1 MSEQENAR
9 PSLRGIE
16 SARSQITGK
25 FKAGEEEDTIVKT
38 EKIDAV
44 DDFFSRLGVGDIEK
58 DIAADDIIQ
67 PEELHEV
74 RNVRD
79 IFADL
84 TAEKP
89 SKEDTKDSGDILKP
103 EISYQDIASEE
114 KEEEAPVDIYTRDEE
129 KSDVAEDMLWPEKA
143 ESDADAEED
152 PFFKK
157 LQSAAAPVSEPKSF
171 RPIQVSPVSGNTL
184 ITVQEQ
190 GGNISISFEKEG
202 KNVVS
207 LKMPVISIPDG
218 HSVSASLA
226 PDISL
231 VLSYARGRSSVLSI
245 VLDHGGETVKTEIAS
260 GSPSLRKIAFGGMEF
275 EVFAGAEVEAGVFSI
290 AVKEDRIFYRY

>member
-1 MSEQENAR
+1 MSEQENTR
-9 PSLRGIE
+9 PSLKGIE

-25 FKAGEEEDTIVKT
+25 FKSGEEEDGIVKT

-44 DDFFSRLGVGDIEK
+44 DDFFSRLGIGDMEK
-58 DIAADDIIQ
+58 DIAADDVMQ

-74 RNVRD
+74 RKVRD

-84 TAEKP
+84 TAEEP
-89 SKEDTKDSGDILKP
+89 SQEDTKDPDDILKP

-114 KEEEAPVDIYTRDEE
+114 KEEETPVDIYTRDEE
-129 KSDVAEDMLWPEKA
+129 RPNVAEDIPWTEKA
-143 ESDADAEED
+143 DADTEED

-171 RPIQVSPVSGNTL
+171 RPMQVSPVSGNTL
-184 ITVQEQ
+184 LTVQEQ

-207 LKMPVISIPDG
+207 LKMPVVSIPDG
-218 HSVSASLA
+218 HPVSASLA

>member
-1 MSEQENAR
+1 MSEQENTR
-9 PSLRGIE
+9 PSLKGIE

-25 FKAGEEEDTIVKT
+25 FKSGEEEDGIVKT

-44 DDFFSRLGVGDIEK
+44 DDFFSRLGIGDMEK
-58 DIAADDIIQ
+58 DIAADDVMQ

-74 RNVRD
+74 RKVRD

-84 TAEKP
+84 TAEEP
-89 SKEDTKDSGDILKP
+89 SQEDTKDPDDILKP

-114 KEEEAPVDIYTRDEE
+114 KEEEIPVDIYTRDEE
-129 KSDVAEDMLWPEKA
+129 RPDVAEDIPWTEKA
-143 ESDADAEED
+143 DADTEED

-171 RPIQVSPVSGNTL
+171 RPMQVSPVSGNTL
-184 ITVQEQ
+184 LTVQEQ

-207 LKMPVISIPDG
+207 LKMPVVSIPDG
-218 HSVSASLA
+218 HPVSASLA

>member
-25 FKAGEEEDTIVKT
+25 FKTGDEEENITKT

-44 DDFFSRLGVGDIEK
+44 DDFFSRLGVGDMEK
-58 DIAADDIIQ
+58 DTAIDKETPQ
-67 PEELHEV
+67 EVPHEV

-84 TAEKP
+84 TAEAP
-89 SKEDTKDSGDILKP
+89 SEEDAEDSDSDILKP

-114 KEEEAPVDIYTRDEE
+114 QEEDVLPDIYTKEDERAG
-129 KSDVAEDMLWPEKA
+129 DVNGLSSP
-143 ESDADAEED
+143 AEEDD

-157 LQSAAAPVSEPKSF
+157 LQSSAAEIPAAKAKPLRQEPVK
-171 RPIQVSPVSGNTL
+171 PVKAVFGCTL
-184 ITVQEQ
+184 LTVQEQ
-190 GGNISISFEKEG
+190 DGNISISFERDG

-207 LKMPVISIPDG
+207 LRMPVVSIPDG
-218 HSVSASLA
+218 HPVSASLA

-231 VLSYARGRSSVLSI
+231 VLSYLRGRSSTLSI
-245 VLDHGGETVKTEIAS
+245 VLDHSGETVKTEIAS

-275 EVFAGAEVEAGVFSI
+275 EIFAGAEVEAGVFSI
-290 AVKEDRIFYRY
+290 TVEEDRMLYRY

>member
-25 FKAGEEEDTIVKT
+25 FKTGDEEENIIKT

-44 DDFFSRLGVGDIEK
+44 DDFFSRLGVGDMEK
-58 DIAADDIIQ
+58 DTAIDKETPQ
-67 PEELHEV
+67 EVPHEV

-84 TAEKP
+84 TAEAP
-89 SKEDTKDSGDILKP
+89 SEEDTEDSDSDILKP

-114 KEEEAPVDIYTRDEE
+114 QEEDVLPDIYTKEDERAG
-129 KSDVAEDMLWPEKA
+129 DVNELSSP
-143 ESDADAEED
+143 AEEDD

-157 LQSAAAPVSEPKSF
+157 LQSSASEIPAAKAKPLRQEPVK
-171 RPIQVSPVSGNTL
+171 PVKAVFGCTL
-184 ITVQEQ
+184 LTVQEQ
-190 GGNISISFEKEG
+190 DGNISISFERDG

-207 LKMPVISIPDG
+207 LRMPVVSIPDG
-218 HSVSASLA
+218 HPVSASLA

-231 VLSYARGRSSVLSI
+231 VLSYLRGRSSTLSI
-245 VLDHGGETVKTEIAS
+245 VLDHSGETVKTEIVS

-275 EVFAGAEVEAGVFSI
+275 EIFAGAEVEAGVFSI
-290 AVKEDRIFYRY
+290 TVEEDRMLYRY